1 MGYIEE
7 PVGINL
13 NISPMP
19 LTTEDRQLLSNII
32 AQYKATGEIPVFS
45 QKSIAKKPL
54 QKGFNQ
60 QKVKKKNALTA

>member
-7 PVGINL
+7 PIGINL

-45 QKSIAKKPL
+45 QKTNSKKPF
-54 QKGFNQ
+54 QKSFNK
-60 QKVKKKNALTA
+60 QKVKKKNALTT